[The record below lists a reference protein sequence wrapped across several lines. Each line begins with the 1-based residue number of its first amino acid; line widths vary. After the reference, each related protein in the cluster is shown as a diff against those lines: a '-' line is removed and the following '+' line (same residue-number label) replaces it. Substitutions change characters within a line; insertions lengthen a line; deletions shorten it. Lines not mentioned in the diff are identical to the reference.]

1 MEVENT
7 NVEETTTESTSTT
20 TPETESEVTQTTA
33 AETGAEGTTDAKAA
47 ANAVDASISGVVAK
61 DATQVAN
68 AFKPNFSFKVK
79 DKEHQIDD
87 FLKSAIKDAETEKK
101 VKELYEKAYGLDEV
115 KAHRQKI
122 QEQLQAIEP
131 KYQSVEKSLQALG
144 SFVQK
149 KDYRSFFEALQIPKD
164 DILRY
169 AVEELKF
176 RELPPEQKAAIENQR
191 QQEQQFMMANEYN
204 QKLQNDM
211 EALVMKQAQFE
222 LQQEISKP
230 EISAAAQAFD
240 ARVGQ
245 PGAFMAQVIQRG
257 SYYEKVH
264 GQSKTAKEL
273 IDEVSMIAGLSPQGM
288 PAGNQTAPQGN
299 ATAPQPKPVIKSFN
313 GSNASS
319 PVKKVFSSIDE
330 IRKHRQNMANA

>member
-7 NVEETTTESTSTT
+7 EVGTAGTETEVESSVETTSTETTQNTGAATGTSTGEKS
-20 TPETESEVTQTTA
+20 PEKTN
-33 AETGAEGTTDAKAA
+33 TG
-47 ANAVDASISGVVAK
+47 VDASISDVVNK
-61 DATQVAN
+61 QEQVVN

-87 FLKSAIKDAETEKK
+87 FLKSVIKDPETEKK

-115 KAHRQKI
+115 KAHRQKL
-122 QEQLQAIEP
+122 QEQLQTIEP
-131 KYQSVEKSLQALG
+131 KYQTVEKSLQALG

-176 RELPPEQKAAIENQR
+176 RELPPEQKAAIEAQR
-191 QQEQQFMMANEYN
+191 QQEQQLMLANE
-204 QKLQNDM
+204 QSMKLQSDM
-211 EALVMKQAQFE
+211 QALVMKQAEFE
-222 LQQEISKP
+222 LQQELSRPDISP
-230 EISAAAQAFD
+230 AIQTFD
-240 ARVGQ
+240 ARVGK
-245 PGAFMAQVIQRG
+245 PGAFMAEVIRRG
-257 SYYEKVH
+257 AYYETVLK
-264 GQSKTAKEL
+264 QAKTAKEL
-273 IDEVSMIAGLSPQGM
+273 VDEVSMLIGATQTGDQGV
-288 PAGNQTAPQGN
+288 GQTAPQGN
-299 ATAPQPKPVIKSFN
+299 ASPQQKPVIKSFN